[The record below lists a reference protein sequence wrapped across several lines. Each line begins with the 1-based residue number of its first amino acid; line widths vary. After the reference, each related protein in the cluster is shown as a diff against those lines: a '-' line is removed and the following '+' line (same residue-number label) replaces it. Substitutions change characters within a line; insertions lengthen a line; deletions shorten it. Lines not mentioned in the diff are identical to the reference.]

1 VVVGSAAADTERKTE
16 HKWANKGYV
25 DPTADKWKAP
35 PQPAADKSVEAE
47 VKSDQ
52 PDTRKVEY
60 LKGIL
65 LNVQCADKKATL
77 KVSSAKKTW
86 TFNVADRSKAL
97 LIGADNFECGWKD
110 VPVSIN
116 FKSNGGQQGDV
127 VSLEVD

>member
-1 VVVGSAAADTERKTE
+1 
-16 HKWANKGYV
+16 
-25 DPTADKWKAP
+25 
-35 PQPAADKSVEAE
+35 
-47 VKSDQ
+47 
-52 PDTRKVEY
+52 
-60 LKGIL
+60 
-65 LNVQCADKKATL
+65 
-77 KVSSAKKTW
+77 VSSAKKTW